1 MACWSAC
8 ACARS
13 RALGWLIRR
22 PCCPHAASR
31 PRSRQGCGAGCGEG
45 AFATHGLGLVRVILS
60 SVGGAGRSGSSCG
73 APRRG
78 SAPEPVREGRRRR
91 LHRLVPRRRARRR
104 VYHQRRDNPAGTAAG
119 QEAPQEAAEPA
130 TAPGLAGDRCGRRAS
145 ADRRD
150 HGACCPGRNQPAART
165 EGGTDRDGQRA
176 GAAAD
181 RDGHSAP
188 ARPDYHRHA
197 AAAGP
202 DHHHSVSAPWPALR
216 RCIACPAPARS
227 TRLNRDRRGNWRDS
241 AGRGSRQPRPVR
253 QPGRDSAG
261 KIGAGHRVLSE
272 RITAVAKQVAVPD
285 PRPRG
290 TGVRPGRDDAT
301 TGTPVC

>member
-1 MACWSAC
+1 MREITCTRMADPASLLPARRVSVTISA
-8 ACARS
+8 R
-13 RALGWLIRR
+13 LRR
-22 PCCPHAASR
+22 GLRRRGVRH
-31 PRSRQGCGAGCGEG
+31 PRSRPCAGDPVKCRG
-45 AFATHGLGLVRVILS
+45 
-60 SVGGAGRSGSSCG
+60 GRSGSSCG

-78 SAPEPVREGRRRR
+78 SAPEPAREGRRRR
-91 LHRLVPRRRARRR
+91 LHRLVPRRHARRR

-130 TAPGLAGDRCGRRAS
+130 TARGLAGDRCGRRPS

-202 DHHHSVSAPWPALR
+202 DRHHSVPAPWPALR

-253 QPGRDSAG
+253 QPGRTPRASSVSAATAPARSVPV
-261 KIGAGHRVLSE
+261 IG
-272 RITAVAKQVAVPD
+272 
-285 PRPRG
+285 
-290 TGVRPGRDDAT
+290 
-301 TGTPVC
+301 C